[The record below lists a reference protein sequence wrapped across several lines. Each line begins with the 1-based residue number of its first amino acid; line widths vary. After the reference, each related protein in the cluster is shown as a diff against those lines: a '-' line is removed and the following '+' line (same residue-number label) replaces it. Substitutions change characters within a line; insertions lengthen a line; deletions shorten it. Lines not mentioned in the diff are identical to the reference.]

1 MEKWSPD
8 LIRLRYTIWAK
19 LQVPLVLASICF
31 GYFLFGWAGFFWIG
45 GFRLSYCL
53 HMQAFVNSLLHLKPG
68 LAEGVD
74 SSQNIWWLGP
84 LQLTAWGENWHGNH
98 HGYPASARFSRHW
111 WQIDIGWYTIRA
123 LRAIGLA
130 TSVRVNKDM

>member
-1 MEKWSPD
+1 FGLFFFSSRRRHTRSKRDWSSD
-8 LIRLRYTIWAK
+8 
-19 LQVPLVLASICF
+19 VCSSDLVLASICL
-31 GYFLFGWAGFFWIG
+31 GYFLFGWVGLFWMGAI
-45 GFRLSYCL
+45 RLVYCL

-98 HGYPASARFSRHW
+98 HANPASARFSRRW
-111 WQIDIGWYTIRA
+111 WQVDLGWYVIRA
-123 LRAIGLA
+123 LR
-130 TSVRVNKDM
+130 